1 MFIQRTAQSVCR
13 DTDLLEMIRNNDL
26 HAFDMLYKRYWRPL
40 LHYAAQYLDDAATC
54 EEIVQELFVHLHGR
68 HTPVNIR
75 SSVSSYLYT
84 ATRNRIMNHVRNRAL
99 YKKHISRA
107 VSSATGVH
115 NNVEQFISLVELR
128 KEIARSLGSMPA
140 KYREVYVLHDEHHYT
155 IKKIASVLNRPVDT
169 VEKQLRKALSML
181 RDHLKVT
188 RLHA

>member
-1 MFIQRTAQSVCR
+1 MLTQRTAQSACR

-26 HAFDMLYKRYWRPL
+26 QAFDMLYKRYWRPL
-40 LHYAAQYLDDAATC
+40 LHYAAQFLDDSDTC
-54 EEIVQELFVHLHGR
+54 EEIVQDLFVHLHGR

-99 YKKHISRA
+99 YKKHISCA
-107 VSSATGVH
+107 VRSLPGVH
-115 NNVEQFISLVELR
+115 NNVEQFISLAELR
-128 KEIARSLGSMPA
+128 KEIARSLDSMPA
-140 KYREVYVLHDEHHYT
+140 RYREVYVLHDEHHYT

-169 VEKQLRKALSML
+169 VEKQLRKAVSLL